1 MRLLLGFLC
10 AALLIGCADVP
21 PGGTYVQQ
29 RPEQLTLYQDGYVI
43 KPVAGSETLRANCDF
58 FLIPEL
64 DAAAT
69 LQAPDIPLAHFGVV
83 FAKEGRNLDGSTYC
97 TNQQSWNGGSVAEL
111 APYTAAACRARP
123 PVGEPCQIAYII
135 EPRGYDPMYGV
146 SLGDLAARSLIRTFD
161 LEGYGAVALADDG
174 AWAVFAGY
182 DTRELADIGALDRC
196 NTERDVPRACV
207 IVYRW
212 GPDHPNATIIL
223 R

>member
-64 DAAAT
+64 DAAAA

-97 TNQQSWNGGSVAEL
+97 TNQQSWNGGSVARRSGNL
-111 APYTAAACRARP
+111 VRLPISLNHAA
-123 PVGEPCQIAYII
+123 
-135 EPRGYDPMYGV
+135 M
-146 SLGDLAARSLIRTFD
+146 IR
-161 LEGYGAVALADDG
+161 
-174 AWAVFAGY
+174 
-182 DTRELADIGALDRC
+182 C
-196 NTERDVPRACV
+196 TEC
-207 IVYRW
+207 RW
-212 GPDHPNATIIL
+212 GIWRLGH
-223 R
+223 